1 MKANTLFSYSI
12 IGIIL
17 MIAGQLCF
25 AINDTIVKFEV
36 QNIEN
41 NYVIFNIIF
50 IRGLFSTFFIILYL
64 TLFEKKN
71 CLTVIKNKKYNLRGI
86 YEVITALFFFT
97 GYPFSII
104 LIPSITPL
112 YNNCLYIFF

>member
-50 IRGLFSTFFIILYL
+50 IRGLFSTFFIY
-64 TLFEKKN
+64 TLPKIAQPWS
-71 CLTVIKNKKYNLRGI
+71 LS
-86 YEVITALFFFT
+86 FFIET
-97 GYPFSII
+97 
-104 LIPSITPL
+104 LIGFL
-112 YNNCLYIFF
+112 NF

>member
-1 MKANTLFSYSI
+1 MKHNTLFSYSM

-50 IRGLFSTFFIILYL
+50 AIAHVG
-64 TLFEKKN
+64 N
-71 CLTVIKNKKYNLRGI
+71 
-86 YEVITALFFFT
+86 
-97 GYPFSII
+97 
-104 LIPSITPL
+104 
-112 YNNCLYIFF
+112 